1 MLIYNQ
7 NRDSIFEVNSVGTR
21 YDDTNIDG
29 EAQVVA
35 TATNSAKGEIGKY
48 PTRELAQMELNN
60 IAESFNT
67 GKTVYYMTKE
77 EEKL

>member
-35 TATNSAKGEIGKY
+35 TATNSAKGEIGTY
-48 PTRELAQMELNN
+48 PTRELAQMELNS
-60 IAESFNT
+60 IAEALNAGT
-67 GKTVYYMTKE
+67 VVYYMTKAE
-77 EEKL
+77 EI

>member
-7 NRDSIFEVNSVGTR
+7 DRNVIFEASIIGIRCITEKIGGK
-21 YDDTNIDG
+21 TQIMATTIDG
-29 EAQVVA
+29 EKSVV
-35 TATNSAKGEIGKY
+35 GIY